1 MQKSLAQYG
10 VEDRITFYYEAHPWF
25 ASEECGAMYHY
36 RITRVSH
43 TTQLLDSVGVADSLI
58 TNIERETIGLY
69 FRTSEPDD
77 PETPDTP
84 ETPEGPDVPD
94 TPDTPDTPE
103 TPDEPEGP
111 EEPGENVGDTFYNIS
126 RSQAANYPLQ
136 EVARH
141 E

>member
-1 MQKSLAQYG
+1 M
-10 VEDRITFYYEAHPWF
+10 
-25 ASEECGAMYHY
+25 
-36 RITRVSH
+36 
-43 TTQLLDSVGVADSLI
+43 ADSHI

-126 RSQAANYPLQ
+126 RSQAANYPRQ